1 MSKIKTFSEFLSE
14 TNASVDSQE
23 LMEALITLGGKAY
36 PTSGNVV
43 FMAGGGGSGK
53 GFVIKNLLGLEG
65 KIFNVDK
72 LKRFALKSSLIKQKA
87 ELYDIDLDAID
98 LTDSNDVTALHAFF
112 KETGLDKSEFDVF
125 VSMLKSATEKPN
137 IIFDTTLRTFA
148 HLANKSAEV
157 EHLGYDKKN
166 IHIVWVVNDVN
177 IALSQ
182 NQKRTRRV
190 DDNILLSTHSGT
202 SETMKQIIST
212 TKNLSKYMDG
222 EIIIVFN
229 KAGVDIETDSSS
241 SGGQYIVKADYVR
254 IKERGKPVKSMV
266 DIGDDVIRKISS
278 YVPNPEIWK
287 EFE

>member
-125 VSMLKSATEKPN
+125 ASMLK
-137 IIFDTTLRTFA
+137 
-148 HLANKSAEV
+148 
-157 EHLGYDKKN
+157 
-166 IHIVWVVNDVN
+166 
-177 IALSQ
+177 
-182 NQKRTRRV
+182 
-190 DDNILLSTHSGT
+190 
-202 SETMKQIIST
+202 
-212 TKNLSKYMDG
+212 
-222 EIIIVFN
+222 
-229 KAGVDIETDSSS
+229 
-241 SGGQYIVKADYVR
+241 
-254 IKERGKPVKSMV
+254 
-266 DIGDDVIRKISS
+266 
-278 YVPNPEIWK
+278 
-287 EFE
+287 